1 MLRSLLFVPG
11 DSPAKLAGGARH
23 GADALILDLED
34 SVAPARK
41 VAARELVSDY
51 LRRTDRAPGVRCYVR
66 INAVQSGEAWHDLAA
81 VLPARPDGIV
91 LPKSEPALLAETD
104 REIDRLQR
112 EAGAGAG
119 PRPLRVIAIAT
130 ETAAA
135 LFGIGHYRGVSARLE
150 ALTWGGEDLAAE
162 LGAVNRDEH
171 GYTDTFRLA
180 RSLCVLGAS
189 AADVTAIDGA
199 CMDYQDL
206 AALERECREGRR
218 AGFTGKL
225 AIHPRQVAVIND
237 AFTPSEAEVG
247 WAKRVVAAFASQPEL
262 GVVGIDGKVIDR
274 PHLRLAERMLARL

>member
-41 VAARELVSDY
+41 LAARELVRDY
-51 LRRTDRAPGVRCYVR
+51 LQRTDRTPGVRCYVR
-66 INAVQSGEAWHDLAA
+66 INAVQSGEAWRDLAA

-112 EAGAGAG
+112 EAGADAW
-119 PRPLRVIAIAT
+119 PVRVIAIAT

-189 AADVTAIDGA
+189 AADVTAIDSA

-206 AALERECREGRR
+206 AAFERECREGRR

-225 AIHPRQVAVIND
+225 AIHPRQVAIIND
-237 AFTPSEAEVG
+237 TFTPSEAEVG
-247 WAKRVVAAFASQPEL
+247 WAKRVVAAFAIEPEL

-274 PHLRLAERMLARL
+274 PHLRLAERLLARL

>member
-11 DSPAKLAGGARH
+11 DSPAKLAGGAHH

-41 VAARELVSDY
+41 VAAREMVRDHL
-51 LRRTDRAPGVRCYVR
+51 LRADRAAGVRHYVR
-66 INAVQSGEAWHDLAA
+66 INSVQSGEAWHDLAA
-81 VLPARPDGIV
+81 VIGSRPDGIV
-91 LPKSEPALLAETD
+91 VPKSEPAWLTQVD

-112 EAGAGAG
+112 EQGTGD
-119 PRPLRVIAIAT
+119 RPLRLIAIAT

-135 LFGIGHYRGVSARLE
+135 MFSIGHYRGASARLE

-162 LGAVNRDEH
+162 LGAVNRDER
-171 GYTDTFRLA
+171 GYGDTFRLA

-206 AALERECREGRR
+206 EALERECREGRR

-225 AIHPRQVAVIND
+225 AIHPRQVAVIN
-237 AFTPSEAEVG
+237 ATFTPSEAEVG

-274 PHLRLAERMLARL
+274 PHLRLAERLLARL